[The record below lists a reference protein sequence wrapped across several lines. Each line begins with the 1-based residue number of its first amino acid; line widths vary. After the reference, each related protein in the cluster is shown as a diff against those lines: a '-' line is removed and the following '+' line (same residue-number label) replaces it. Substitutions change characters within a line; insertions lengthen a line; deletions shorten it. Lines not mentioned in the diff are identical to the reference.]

1 MQALDCTLIDHD
13 GRPFRLS
20 QAWARRPAF
29 LVFYPGDF
37 TPVCTAQLCS
47 YRNHWAPLS
56 QRAELVGINP
66 GTAEAHRRFR
76 DRFTLPFPLL
86 ADTDGAC
93 CRAYGA
99 AAWWGTR
106 RLTVLVD
113 TTGTIRWRKS
123 VFPWFKPSAA
133 TLLAA
138 LDRLDGGTPDG

>member
-1 MQALDCTLIDHD
+1 MQAPDLVLVDHD

-20 QAWARRPAF
+20 QVWAQRPAF

-47 YRNHWAPLS
+47 YRNHWAQLS

-66 GTAEAHRRFR
+66 GSVDAHRRFH
-76 DRFTLPFPLL
+76 DRFALPFPLL
-86 ADTDGAC
+86 ADVDGAC

-113 TTGTIRWRKS
+113 TTGAIRWRRNT
-123 VFPWFKPSAA
+123 FFLFKPSAV

-138 LDRLDGGTPDG
+138 LDRLGGSAPGG